1 MKWNKITLEI
11 REEVEDIVISTL
23 ADIGLEGAE
32 IQDKQPLSE
41 QDKKQ
46 MFVDIL
52 PDMPEDDGVA
62 YLNFYLDEDE
72 DVNAMLEKVKAE
84 LQTDENVDTSEVVVT
99 YQIDSTDLS
108 NYKRINEYV
117 SGRKNPFA
125 STGTQST
132 TGGTTDTSN
141 SGNTSSAG
149 SSNSNSG
156 TSSSGTSSASGN
168 TSNSSSSSSGYLPD
182 KGTK

>member
-1 MKWNKITLEI
+1 MAKSENTKVEKKKSERQKTDTKASLIKTKNIIKEIIIFLLLTLAIILVLGVVLYQYVPTNKII
-11 REEVEDIVISTL
+11 
-23 ADIGLEGAE
+23 
-32 IQDKQPLSE
+32 
-41 QDKKQ
+41 
-46 MFVDIL
+46 
-52 PDMPEDDGVA
+52 PETVS
-62 YLNFYLDEDE
+62 YTTP
-72 DVNAMLEKVKAE
+72 EKVKAE

-141 SGNTSSAG
+141 SGNTLSAG

>member
-1 MKWNKITLEI
+1 MAKSEKTNVEKKKSERQKIDTKASLIKTKNIIKEIIIFLLLTLAIILVLGVVLYQYVPTNKII
-11 REEVEDIVISTL
+11 
-23 ADIGLEGAE
+23 
-32 IQDKQPLSE
+32 
-41 QDKKQ
+41 
-46 MFVDIL
+46 
-52 PDMPEDDGVA
+52 PETVS
-62 YLNFYLDEDE
+62 YTTP
-72 DVNAMLEKVKAE
+72 EKVKTE

>member
-1 MKWNKITLEI
+1 MAKSENTKVEKKKSERQKTDTKVSLIKTKNIIKEIIIFLLLTLAIILVLGVVLYQYVPTNKII
-11 REEVEDIVISTL
+11 
-23 ADIGLEGAE
+23 
-32 IQDKQPLSE
+32 
-41 QDKKQ
+41 
-46 MFVDIL
+46 
-52 PDMPEDDGVA
+52 PETVS
-62 YLNFYLDEDE
+62 YTTP
-72 DVNAMLEKVKAE
+72 EKVKAE

-132 TGGTTDTSN
+132 AGGTTDTSN

-168 TSNSSSSSSGYLPD
+168 ASNSSSSSSGYLPD

>member
-1 MKWNKITLEI
+1 MVYQFFTFIFKYCFRWRGRILLFIIFLLLTLAIILVLGVVLYQYVPTNKII
-11 REEVEDIVISTL
+11 
-23 ADIGLEGAE
+23 
-32 IQDKQPLSE
+32 
-41 QDKKQ
+41 
-46 MFVDIL
+46 
-52 PDMPEDDGVA
+52 PETVS
-62 YLNFYLDEDE
+62 YTTP
-72 DVNAMLEKVKAE
+72 EKVKAE

>member
-1 MKWNKITLEI
+1 MAKSEKTNVEKKKSERQKTDTKASLIITKNIIKEIIIFLLLTLAIILVLGVVLYQYVPTNKII
-11 REEVEDIVISTL
+11 
-23 ADIGLEGAE
+23 
-32 IQDKQPLSE
+32 
-41 QDKKQ
+41 
-46 MFVDIL
+46 
-52 PDMPEDDGVA
+52 PETVS
-62 YLNFYLDEDE
+62 YTTP
-72 DVNAMLEKVKAE
+72 EKVKTE

-141 SGNTSSAG
+141 SGNTSSTG
-149 SSNSNSG
+149 SSNSNFG

>member
-1 MKWNKITLEI
+1 MAKSEKTKVEKKKSERQKTDTKASLIKTKNIIKEIIIFLLLTLAIILVLGVVLYQYVPTNKII
-11 REEVEDIVISTL
+11 
-23 ADIGLEGAE
+23 
-32 IQDKQPLSE
+32 
-41 QDKKQ
+41 
-46 MFVDIL
+46 
-52 PDMPEDDGVA
+52 PETVS
-62 YLNFYLDEDE
+62 YTTP
-72 DVNAMLEKVKAE
+72 EKVKTE

-125 STGTQST
+125 STGTQSST
-132 TGGTTDTSN
+132 CGTTDTSN

>member
-1 MKWNKITLEI
+1 MAKSERQKTDTKASLIKTKNIIKEIIIFLLLTLAIILVLGVVLYQYVPTNKII
-11 REEVEDIVISTL
+11 
-23 ADIGLEGAE
+23 
-32 IQDKQPLSE
+32 
-41 QDKKQ
+41 
-46 MFVDIL
+46 
-52 PDMPEDDGVA
+52 PETVS
-62 YLNFYLDEDE
+62 YTTP
-72 DVNAMLEKVKAE
+72 EKVKTE

-125 STGTQST
+125 STVTQSS

>member
-84 LQTDENVDTSEVVVT
+84 LEELRMFVDIGSGMITLSQTEDKDC
-99 YQIDSTDLS
+99 
-108 NYKRINEYV
+108 INNL
-117 SGRKNPFA
+117 K
-125 STGTQST
+125 Q
-132 TGGTTDTSN
+132 
-141 SGNTSSAG
+141 
-149 SSNSNSG
+149 
-156 TSSSGTSSASGN
+156 
-168 TSNSSSSSSGYLPD
+168 
-182 KGTK
+182 